1 MQDWVVGFDCG
12 GSSTRAVVLA
22 LDGRVLGRGD
32 AGPSNYL
39 VVGIEAAVTAV
50 GAAFT
55 EAIRQAGGEERR
67 CQVAFVAMAGAA
79 NSVDPA
85 LVQALRSLFPAR
97 KVQVDGDIM
106 AAFTGAFPHGNGLVV
121 IAGTGSVAFGL
132 AAGGER
138 VQVGG
143 WGYLLGDEGSGYAVG
158 LDALRTVLGFYDG
171 REKATTLAPAL
182 LDHLALSSP
191 AALVRRVYTDRM
203 SRDDIAAIAPFVA
216 AHAAAG
222 DTAAVRILWNAGGA
236 LADLAAV
243 GVERIIQSG
252 IGANVALLGGL
263 FAHIPMLTDAFHRH
277 LRACLPDTKIV
288 APRFDAVG
296 GAALLA
302 LREAGVDLTEP
313 VLARLAESL

>member
-1 MQDWVVGFDCG
+1 MGVYW
-12 GSSTRAVVLA
+12 
-22 LDGRVLGRGD
+22 
-32 AGPSNYL
+32 
-39 VVGIEAAVTAV
+39 
-50 GAAFT
+50 GAAMRDRPT
-55 EAIRQAGGEERR
+55 TSWWALKPLLRQSARRLPRPCGRLGWRNVGVRSHSWRWREPQTASLQRWYRRYEAYFRL
-67 CQVAFVAMAGAA
+67 A
-79 NSVDPA
+79 N
-85 LVQALRSLFPAR
+85 
-97 KVQVDGDIM
+97 VQVDGDIM
-106 AAFTGAFPHGNGLVV
+106 AAFTGAFPLGNGLVM

-143 WGYLLGDEGSGYAVG
+143 WGYLLGDEGSGYAIG
-158 LDALRTVLGFYDG
+158 LDALRTVLRFYDG
-171 REKATTLAPAL
+171 REAATTLAPAL

-203 SRDDIAAIAPFVA
+203 NRDEIAAIAPFVA

-222 DTAAVRILWNAGGA
+222 DTASVRILWNAGGA
-236 LADLAAV
+236 LADLACA

-263 FAHIPMLTDAFHRH
+263 FAHIPMLTDAFQRH
-277 LRACLPDTKIV
+277 LRACLPDTMIV

-296 GAALLA
+296 GAAILA
-302 LREAGVDLTEP
+302 LREAGVALTEP